1 MTTVKV
7 TKRASGYTAL
17 VTYPWGEKVRMI
29 GCETKERALE
39 MASEDIERRRRYTS
53 DSSLGIEGEKNP
65 AAVALGSIKS
75 PRKAASSRE
84 NGRRGG
90 RPRKS
95 A

>member
-53 DSSLGIEGEKNP
+53 DSSLGIEGKNP